1 MLLKLFCALAA
12 FEIGVQGSPF
22 ELVENYIED
31 FTKDI
36 KEVTTYLDSKANAQ
50 IQNHYFKFSEE
61 ESKIKGKFYT
71 FYVYFHFLH
80 AL

>member
-1 MLLKLFCALAA
+1 MLLKLFCALAV
-12 FEIGVQGSPF
+12 FQIGVQGSPF

-50 IQNHYFKFSEE
+50 IQNQYFKFSEE
-61 ESKIKGKFYT
+61 ENKIKGEFCNFYI
-71 FYVYFHFLH
+71 
-80 AL
+80 